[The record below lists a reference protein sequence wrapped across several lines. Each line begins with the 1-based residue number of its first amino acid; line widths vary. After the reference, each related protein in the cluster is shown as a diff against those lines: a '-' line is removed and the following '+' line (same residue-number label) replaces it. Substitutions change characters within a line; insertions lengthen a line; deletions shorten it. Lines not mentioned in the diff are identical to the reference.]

1 MTGIISLL
9 VIISLSVLTTRIG
22 TLALVH
28 TGLSLEVAKFQSR
41 SAFMGVGFTTKEA
54 ELVVNHPVRRK
65 ILTVLFFLG
74 NAGVI
79 TTISSVIFSF
89 ISLEQSGFIS
99 VEVLV
104 LFTGL
109 LCLFLLTQSNW
120 VERKLSDLI
129 NKALKRYTRLD
140 VKDYYSLLHLSDDY
154 RVSEIRVA
162 ENDWLANKD
171 LSQLQLDAEG
181 IIVLGIKRGNGK
193 YVGAPTGNTAV
204 KQDDVLILYGRIKL
218 LESLEKRKEGSSG
231 DVEHLDAVTEQE
243 EIVRNQKDD

>member
-1 MTGIISLL
+1 MTAIISLL

-22 TLALVH
+22 SLALVH

-41 SAFMGVGFTTKEA
+41 SAFMGVGFTTREA

-65 ILTVLFFLG
+65 ILMILFFLG
-74 NAGVI
+74 NAGII

-99 VEVLV
+99 PEVLV
-104 LFTGL
+104 LIAGL
-109 LCLFLLTQSNW
+109 SSLFFLTQSRW
-120 VERKLSDLI
+120 VEQKVSKII
-129 NKALKRYTRLD
+129 NRALKRYTTLD
-140 VKDYYSLLHLSDDY
+140 VKDYYSLLHLTENY
-154 RVSEIRVA
+154 RVSEITVA

-171 LSQLQLDAEG
+171 LSELQLDAEG

-204 KQDDVLILYGRIKL
+204 KKDDVLILYGRIKL

-231 DVEHLDAVTEQE
+231 DVEHIDAVTEQE
-243 EIVRNQKDD
+243 EIVRSQEDD